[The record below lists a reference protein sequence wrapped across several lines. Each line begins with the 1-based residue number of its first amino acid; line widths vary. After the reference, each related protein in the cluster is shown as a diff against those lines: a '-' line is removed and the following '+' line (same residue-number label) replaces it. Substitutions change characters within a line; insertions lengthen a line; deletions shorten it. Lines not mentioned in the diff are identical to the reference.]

1 VSETT
6 ARWLGFARLAL
17 AVALLVALFWYIGL
31 GELVDTLAS
40 ARLGY
45 VVLALALSL
54 LNVALA
60 SWRWLMLLRDRHCH
74 VPFARLVRIYFVSGF
89 LANFLPS
96 SMATDG
102 LRVFYA
108 AGYTRDVNTL
118 VSSMVLDRIIGFF
131 AMAVIAL
138 LSFAA
143 LPLLGALQLGRAV
156 SLSLVGFS
164 IVALAL
170 PFVVFHPAVARLV
183 HGILDRWRRF
193 RIVARLAALY
203 DSLLSYRESPR
214 TMAKV
219 TALAIVTT
227 LRGVLLFFVV
237 AKAFSSDVSI
247 LYFLLLVPL
256 MSVVESLPL
265 SLAGLG
271 VNEGAIVLYFSQV
284 GMPTEVSASIAL
296 IVRAVSIAG
305 TLPGGVLYLF
315 DRTALRQALAR
326 GDS

>member
-1 VSETT
+1 MSPRA
-6 ARWLGFARLAL
+6 ARWIGVARLAL
-17 AVALLVALFWYIGL
+17 AGVLLVGLLSFIDL
-31 GELVDTLAS
+31 GELVDTLA
-40 ARLGY
+40 AAKLGY
-45 VVLALALSL
+45 VALALGLSL
-54 LNVALA
+54 SNVALA
-60 SWRWLMLLRDRHCH
+60 SYRWLLLLRQRECF
-74 VPFARLVRIYFVSGF
+74 VPFLRLVRIYFVSGF

-102 LRVFYA
+102 LRIFYA
-108 AGYTRDVNTL
+108 ASYTRDVNTL

-131 AMAVIAL
+131 AMAIIAL
-138 LSFAA
+138 LSLAA
-143 LPLLGALQLGRAV
+143 LPLVGALQLGASV
-156 SLSLVGFS
+156 SLALVAFS
-164 IVALAL
+164 ILALVL
-170 PFVVFHPAVARLV
+170 PFVVFHPGVAGVV
-183 HGILDRWRRF
+183 HRVLGRWQRF

-203 DSLLSYRESPR
+203 DSLLSYRASPR
-214 TMAKV
+214 TMGKV

-227 LRGVLLFFVV
+227 LRGVLLFFFV

-271 VNEGAIVLYFSQV
+271 VHEGAIVLYFSQV

-296 IVRAVSIAG
+296 IVRAVSIAS

-315 DRTALRQALAR
+315 DRSALRQALAR
-326 GDS
+326 GDA